1 MAKDPQNLRDL
12 NVKTEEAF
20 EQSMKQASKQTQGA
34 MDTYFSL
41 IQQTMSA
48 TPWGHTEFGEKL
60 KNFTEQNIAAAQ
72 EHVQKLSQAKSFQDV
87 VRIQTEFMQTQLS
100 LFADQ
105 AKNLGEAYMKA
116 AAGAIKVP
124 TIS

>member
-1 MAKDPQNLRDL
+1 MAKDSRTLEDL
-12 NVKTEEAF
+12 NAKTEEAF
-20 EQSMKQASKQTQGA
+20 EQSMKQAGKQTQGA
-34 MDTYFSL
+34 MDTYFNL

-48 TPWGHTEFGEKL
+48 TPWANTEFGEKL
-60 KNFTEQNIAAAQ
+60 KSFTEQNIAAAQ
-72 EHVQKLSQAKSFQDV
+72 DHVQKLGQAKSFQDV
-87 VRIQTEFMQTQLS
+87 IRIQTAFMQTQLS

-124 TIS
+124 TVT